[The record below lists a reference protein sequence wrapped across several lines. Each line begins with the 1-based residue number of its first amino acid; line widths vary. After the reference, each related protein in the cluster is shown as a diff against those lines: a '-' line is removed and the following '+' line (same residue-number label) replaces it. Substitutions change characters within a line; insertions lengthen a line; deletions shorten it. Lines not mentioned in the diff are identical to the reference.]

1 MSGAGRFDGS
11 DALKAS
17 RPEPPIPTPQQ
28 RAGTL
33 ATASTRCLA
42 LAAPNPTNT
51 SLLPFL
57 LISYFQGSAA
67 AQQEEGM
74 PSRAEDDGGGDAE
87 PSSPTATDA
96 AVAGHGKGLCPQCGG
111 RIGAGSAAAS
121 HDPVDLQ
128 EVRMMRERFA
138 KLLLGEDMSGG
149 SKGVCPALAMSNAIT
164 NLSVSLFGEG
174 LRLRPLSA
182 DCKRRWRME
191 MGTMLSVCQH
201 IVELVPHTQT
211 MPDGSTQEVMVT
223 KQRDDMKQQLPA
235 LKKLDD
241 MLLEMLDQC
250 TSTEYTYP
258 NEKPPTPHRAKPDPS
273 PNGAVERR
281 RNSRHADGCACA
293 ECSGEDAGEGGGK
306 DRDHHRTRSE
316 SFGHSSKAKSSAAR
330 RQASFGG
337 TSSAGGDG
345 AGGSASKSTS
355 GGGGVMKESKT
366 GRWWRPVPRVAACGL
381 SEELRR
387 NLEHAMEKSN
397 QVVKLAMAINT
408 QALEDMA
415 VPAAYTDNLP
425 KSGRAALGDQLYA
438 LIVGTAFSVERVV
451 DTVDLTDEHAAL
463 KLACRLEAACFHWRR
478 ATHTSRAPQ
487 LTHSFSAHYSTGPS
501 ARDIS
506 KFEEYASRAEA
517 CLRSIKDRC
526 PALPQTTLDTSK
538 ILYNS
543 DVGKAVLESYS
554 RVLEGV
560 ATSVRSRI
568 NDVLHAHHLACDP
581 SADSPAASPAHSA
594 TPGSAAAAQGVGKA
608 GMGMGPVGGCERL
621 LDFNLQLSELAAPD
635 YDEAASEMGTP
646 VGTPT
651 SGAAGNPLEFRQ
663 HSLPLRFGLEA
674 RMQME
679 ARAAM
684 DAAAAAAAAAGAAA
698 GAAGGGGRG
707 DGGGGRAGTRSA
719 SHLGG
724 GHAAHPTGAGSGGAG
739 GGAGDG
745 GGSGS
750 PSNGP
755 GMVPLIRSNTSPTQ
769 RPSGGYDMS
778 GMTAAA
784 AAAHAQQYMY
794 GMRGP
799 SPMNPYASQPAA
811 GGRPG
816 ASSANAA
823 AMGQGGPA
831 VAAQAAALQAQ
842 AQAAAAAAAAAS
854 SRLHRSNSWKGFL
867 PRRTA
872 APPAAAAALQ
882 APVQGAGAAA
892 GGGAGGLAYSAGGFS
907 SGSFSSQPPVV
918 GGGMGTYGGYG
929 MGYGGGDVVGRAGY
943 VGVQGQAGTYGP
955 GGGGSG
961 SSSSSGGGGAG
972 GGSGPLPPHV
982 PKGGSRRQSAA
993 ECVDS

>member
-1 MSGAGRFDGS
+1 
-11 DALKAS
+11 
-17 RPEPPIPTPQQ
+17 
-28 RAGTL
+28 
-33 ATASTRCLA
+33 
-42 LAAPNPTNT
+42 
-51 SLLPFL
+51 
-57 LISYFQGSAA
+57 
-67 AQQEEGM
+67 M
-74 PSRAEDDGGGDAE
+74 PSVAEDDGGPDPE
-87 PSSPTATDA
+87 PSSPTAFAA
-96 AVAGHGKGLCPQCGG
+96 AVAGRGKSRCSQCGG
-111 RIGAGSAAAS
+111 RIGGGSDAAS
-121 HDPVDLQ
+121 HDPVDAQ

-211 MPDGSTQEVMVT
+211 MPDGSSQEVMVA

-241 MLLEMLDQC
+241 MLLEMLDDC

-273 PNGAVERR
+273 LNGAVERR
-281 RNSRHADGCACA
+281 RSSGHGEGCTCA
-293 ECSGEDAGEGGGK
+293 ECSVGEGEGGGK

-316 SFGHSSKAKSSAAR
+316 SFGHSSKAKGGATR

-337 TSSAGGDG
+337 TSSGGG
-345 AGGSASKSTS
+345 ESAGGSGGGGGNKNGSGASG

-387 NLEHAMEKSN
+387 HLEVAMEKAN

-415 VPAAYTDNLP
+415 VPAAYTDKLP

-438 LIVGTAFSVERVV
+438 VIVGTAFSVERVL

-478 ATHTSRAPQ
+478 ATQTARAPQ
-487 LTHSFSAHYSTGPS
+487 LSHSFSAHYSSGPS
-501 ARDIS
+501 ARDLS

-568 NDVLHAHHLACDP
+568 NDVLHAHHLATQP
-581 SADSPAASPAHSA
+581 ATSPATSSTST
-594 TPGSAAAAQGVGKA
+594 TPGAAPQQVGKGGVGP
-608 GMGMGPVGGCERL
+608 MGGCERL

-635 YDEAASEMGTP
+635 YDEAASEVGTP

-651 SGAAGNPLEFRQ
+651 SGAGNPLEFRQ

-674 RMQME
+674 RLQME

-684 DAAAAAAAAAGAAA
+684 DAAAAAAAG
-698 GAAGGGGRG
+698 GGEGGGGG
-707 DGGGGRAGTRSA
+707 VGNRSS

-724 GHAAHPTGAGSGGAG
+724 GYAAQATVPGGRAG
-739 GGAGDG
+739 GGGGEG

-750 PSNGP
+750 PSGGP
-755 GMVPLIRSNTSPTQ
+755 GMGSAVVPLIRSNTSPTQ
-769 RPSGGYDMS
+769 RPSGGYDM
-778 GMTAAA
+778 AAVAA

-794 GMRGP
+794 GARGP
-799 SPMNPYASQPAA
+799 SPMNPYA
-811 GGRPG
+811 
-816 ASSANAA
+816 
-823 AMGQGGPA
+823 
-831 VAAQAAALQAQ
+831 
-842 AQAAAAAAAAAS
+842 
-854 SRLHRSNSWKGFL
+854 
-867 PRRTA
+867 
-872 APPAAAAALQ
+872 
-882 APVQGAGAAA
+882 
-892 GGGAGGLAYSAGGFS
+892 
-907 SGSFSSQPPVV
+907 
-918 GGGMGTYGGYG
+918 
-929 MGYGGGDVVGRAGY
+929 
-943 VGVQGQAGTYGP
+943 
-955 GGGGSG
+955 
-961 SSSSSGGGGAG
+961 
-972 GGSGPLPPHV
+972 
-982 PKGGSRRQSAA
+982 
-993 ECVDS
+993 